1 MPTPLIKSLADK
13 SGKSVSE
20 VEKLWNKAKEITKS
34 EYNLSPG
41 NDNYYSTTVGI
52 LKKMLKLKESL
63 ILEIFN
69 FFEQNTNDPIVREL
83 NKILKGNVSKE
94 KQSIIIDNNDSEIII
109 SSTEVRGE
117 IPKSMKTNVSKI
129 IKSNDLIDKINYV

>member
-34 EYNLSPG
+34 EYNLNPED
-41 NDNYYSTTVGI
+41 DNYYSITVGI
-52 LKKMLKLKESL
+52 LKKMLKLKESF
-63 ILEIFN
+63 ISKIFT

-94 KQSIIIDNNDSEIII
+94 KQSIIIDNEDSEIII

-117 IPKSMKTNVSKI
+117 IPKSLKTSVSKI